1 MAKFGKWIG
10 GGLGW
15 ALGGPIGAVL
25 GFGAGWLWDSATG
38 TAQGMPNMRVQANLR
53 ASWAVPLRAEMK

>member
-15 ALGGPIGAVL
+15 AVGGPIGALL
-25 GFGAGWLWDSATG
+25 GVFVG
-38 TAQGMPNMRVQANLR
+38 TLFDQSLDVKVTNQKGRRVYQ
-53 ASWAVPLRAEMK
+53 STPLST